1 MKYCSSVVMGDI
13 DAYYLD
19 HKGDEVRN
27 KAFDVV
33 WLVW

>member
-13 DAYYLD
+13 AAYYLD
-19 HKGDEVRN
+19 HTGDEVN

-33 WLVW
+33 GLVW